1 MKKKILEYDV
11 LKFFAIILVVLS
23 HSTYYKITSNFG
35 GFDFGGIDYQYLIRD
50 NKVMIIYKVLD
61 KLKQI
66 LYYFHMPMFMAL
78 SGTFYYLQVKNS
90 KWISFNMLYKNKI
103 KRLLIPFI
111 VFSVLYTLPLKYF
124 SNYFENISL
133 IRAISGQ
140 VFLLGNSHLWYLYA
154 LFIIFLLAYYIL
166 RIEINIFTYVILYFA
181 HFISSKITLAL
192 ISAPLQYFF
201 WFSLGFLFESKRE
214 KWNDRILKNN
224 WITILLGFSFIIFVL
239 VYHYIKGEYRLV
251 SKFLLDIL
259 AILGSLFVYNI
270 SFFMSK
276 YTTIGNSKFYKL
288 IVLNGLGIYIFSD
301 TLNYFILHITYL
313 FGGNFMFSPIG
324 IVSLVVIRFVVTLL
338 GGLLITIIFKMVFKN
353 YNWLVN

>member
-1 MKKKILEYDV
+1 MKRTIEEYNI

-23 HSTYYKITSNFG
+23 HSTYYIITSNFG
-35 GFDFGGIDYQYLIRD
+35 GINYLDFIND
-50 NKVMIIYKVLD
+50 NTAMILHNILEKIV
-61 KLKQI
+61 QI
-66 LYYFHMPMFMAL
+66 IYYFHMPMFMAL

-111 VFSVLYTLPLKYF
+111 IFSVLYTLPLKYF
-124 SNYFENISL
+124 SNYFENITL
-133 IRAISGQ
+133 IRAFSGQ

-154 LFIIFLLAYYIL
+154 LFVVFLLAYYIL

-181 HFISSKITLAL
+181 HLISYKITLAL
-192 ISAPLQYFF
+192 ISAPLQYLFC
-201 WFSLGFLFESKRE
+201 FSLGFLFESKRE
-214 KWNDRILKNN
+214 KWNNRILKNN

-270 SFFMSK
+270 SFLMSK
-276 YTTIGNSKFYKL
+276 YTTIENSKFYKL

-313 FGGNFMFSPIG
+313 FGGDFMFSPIG
-324 IVSLVVIRFVVTLL
+324 IVSLVIIRFIVTLF
-338 GGLLITIIFKMVFKN
+338 GGLLITVIFKKVFKN

>member
-1 MKKKILEYDV
+1 MKKKILEYDM

-35 GFDFGGIDYQYLIRD
+35 EFDFGGIDYQYLIRD
-50 NKVMIIYKVLD
+50 NRVMIIYKVLD

-78 SGTFYYLQVKNS
+78 SGTFYYLQVKNN
-90 KWISFNMLYKNKI
+90 KWISFNMLYRNKI

-111 VFSVLYTLPLKYF
+111 IFSVLYTLPLKYF
-124 SNYFENISL
+124 SNYFQNITL

-224 WITILLGFSFIIFVL
+224 WITIL
-239 VYHYIKGEYRLV
+239 YYC
-251 SKFLLDIL
+251 
-259 AILGSLFVYNI
+259 
-270 SFFMSK
+270 
-276 YTTIGNSKFYKL
+276 
-288 IVLNGLGIYIFSD
+288 
-301 TLNYFILHITYL
+301 
-313 FGGNFMFSPIG
+313 
-324 IVSLVVIRFVVTLL
+324 
-338 GGLLITIIFKMVFKN
+338 
-353 YNWLVN
+353 